1 MASRQPY
8 YSLFRPSTLSSELV
22 KMTFDHQEMAGLIDK
37 WFLSPLEHPSAR
49 QECYTEWIFS
59 RREQKYDRNQKQLVI
74 WNKGELVAENIF
86 CRTVDTSL
94 EQSRIYTDDRMRYR
108 LTQIDWSL
116 SEGSSLVCFVLRVA
130 NKHLRAWTTNV
141 YYHSSIHD
149 RKRSTIRVVSKM
161 VRTFLLFP
169 FNY

>member
-22 KMTFDHQEMAGLIDK
+22 KMTFDHQESAELIDK
-37 WFLSPLEHPSAR
+37 WLEHPSAR
-49 QECYTEWIFS
+49 QECYTEWLFS

-108 LTQIDWSL
+108 LIQID
-116 SEGSSLVCFVLRVA
+116 
-130 NKHLRAWTTNV
+130 
-141 YYHSSIHD
+141 
-149 RKRSTIRVVSKM
+149 
-161 VRTFLLFP
+161 
-169 FNY
+169 